1 MVSNPSL
8 REEPI
13 EQRSAVIPSKQQSS
27 ILDWLEGTGRL
38 ISRDAHERDLLNE
51 DEEIE
56 EINEL
61 MTGEDMDY
69 DDDDSDDVADGD
81 D

>member
-1 MVSNPSL
+1 MKSNPSL

-13 EQRSAVIPSKQQSS
+13 NQRSAVIPSTQQSS

-38 ISRDAHERDLLNE
+38 LSRDVQERDLLSE

-69 DDDDSDDVADGD
+69 DDDDTDDLVDVED
-81 D
+81 